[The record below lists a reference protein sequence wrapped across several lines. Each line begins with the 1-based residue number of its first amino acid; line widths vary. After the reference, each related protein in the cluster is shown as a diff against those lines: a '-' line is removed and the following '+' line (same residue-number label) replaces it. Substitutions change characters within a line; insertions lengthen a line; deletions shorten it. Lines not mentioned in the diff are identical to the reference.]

1 MKVLKSEE
9 LRGKYHCRLMKN
21 LKKEIEVTTK
31 KNDNYDNAII
41 IKQIIM
47 GYLKGEFQINEFHDL
62 VSEGVEENNLPAETN
77 EGRIKRLTE
86 ILTRYASCEKRK
98 LEVEV
103 DAKDIPV
110 SQDYAIHIRP
120 DAVSVNKNEIEAI
133 KFFASKPVV
142 TVSGKKQDLSVL
154 KCPEIYALYLYAKS
168 LLKPGE
174 KRLLKDLIIT

>member
-86 ILTRYASCEKRK
+86 ILTQFILDLMLFLLIKMK
-98 LEVEV
+98 L
-103 DAKDIPV
+103 
-110 SQDYAIHIRP
+110 
-120 DAVSVNKNEIEAI
+120 
-133 KFFASKPVV
+133 
-142 TVSGKKQDLSVL
+142 KQS
-154 KCPEIYALYLYAKS
+154 S
-168 LLKPGE
+168 FLLQSPW
-174 KRLLKDLIIT
+174 